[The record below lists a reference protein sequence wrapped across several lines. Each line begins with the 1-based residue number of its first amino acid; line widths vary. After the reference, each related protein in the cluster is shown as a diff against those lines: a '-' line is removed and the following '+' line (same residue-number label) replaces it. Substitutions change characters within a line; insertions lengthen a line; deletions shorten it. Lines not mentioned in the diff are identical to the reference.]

1 MLLGYLYTL
10 KKLEERLKSNTEGQR
25 DGKKIWETQ
34 I

>member
-10 KKLEERLKSNTEGQR
+10 KKLEERLKNNIEGQR